1 LAEDLTRYL
10 KEQGLRCKWLHSE
23 LDAIERV
30 TILRE
35 LREGA
40 FDTLVGVNLL
50 REGLDLPE
58 VSMVCILDADKE
70 GFLRSETSLI
80 QTIGRSAR
88 HINAEVVLYAD
99 KVTASMQRAI
109 DETDRRR
116 ALQLAYNA
124 DRGITP
130 ETIVKAIRRG
140 IEEEVQARQVVRQA
154 VGRDEATDADEE
166 FLAALEAEMLEA
178 AEKLEFERAAA
189 LRDRIQD
196 IRSATGRG
204 SSRPAASPQAQSAR
218 GRAKAKARAGR
229 RRQN

>member
-1 LAEDLTRYL
+1 
-10 KEQGLRCKWLHSE
+10 
-23 LDAIERV
+23 
-30 TILRE
+30 
-35 LREGA
+35 
-40 FDTLVGVNLL
+40 
-50 REGLDLPE
+50 
-58 VSMVCILDADKE
+58 
-70 GFLRSETSLI
+70 
-80 QTIGRSAR
+80 
-88 HINAEVVLYAD
+88 
-99 KVTASMQRAI
+99 
-109 DETDRRR
+109 
-116 ALQLAYNA
+116 LQLAYNA
-124 DRGITP
+124 DQGITP

-154 VGRDEATDADEE
+154 VGRDEATDANEE

-204 SSRPAASPQAQSAR
+204 LSRPAASPQAQSAR